1 MDSLRTKGSGGDLR
15 ESKADGNAF
24 SQTSRRRWQNKRQD
38 AKARGMADPRK
49 VHCVFLDRGLNKTC
63 IILPPIPWIIT
74 LMHYQQDP
82 SSCRLPLLLAGCC
95 TPTVV
100 LDEGHLHSSRNEP
113 IITPAGQDFS
123 GDRELPHGEYKH
135 LYDDDRRGNVRRYN
149 M

>member
-1 MDSLRTKGSGGDLR
+1 M
-15 ESKADGNAF
+15 
-24 SQTSRRRWQNKRQD
+24 SRRPMATLSAKRLGD
-38 AKARGMADPRK
+38 GGRISARMRK
-49 VHCVFLDRGLNKTC
+49 LEAWRTRERYTVFSWIGALIKHVLYC
-63 IILPPIPWIIT
+63 PPIPWIIT

-135 LYDDDRRGNVRRYN
+135 LYDDDGRGNVRRYN